1 MARIEGEDKY
11 EATVPTVQEGCNIG
25 GSIRVAKL
33 PGVLKF
39 SMGQQ
44 LPAELRMFQLF
55 AAPSQNVTH
64 VVHRLA
70 FGQPFPGMRNPMD
83 GTVARA
89 TNTNA
94 GAFKYYN
101 KVVRTIYESLRHGP
115 ITSAQYSST
124 QFYSETDGA
133 SPGVVINYDVSPIM
147 HRFQEKRTSFADF
160 IVNSCAIVG
169 GTFAVCGLVDSLL
182 HHSQVDIVGL
192 LLGSQSKHQATLG
205 HPGGF

>member
-1 MARIEGEDKY
+1 MSRIEEEKY
-11 EATVPTVQEGCNIG
+11 TSTVPTVEEGCNVA
-25 GSIRVAKL
+25 GSMRVAKL

-39 SMGQQ
+39 SIGQQ
-44 LPAELRMFQLF
+44 LPPELRMFQLF
-55 AAPSQNVTH
+55 ASPSRNVTH
-64 VVHRLA
+64 VVHTLA
-70 FGQPFPGMRNPMD
+70 FGEPFPGMRNPMD

-89 TNTNA
+89 TNMNA
-94 GAFKYYN
+94 GSFKYYN
-101 KVVRTIYESLRHGP
+101 KVVRTVYESTRRGD
-115 ITSAQYSST
+115 IKSAQYSST
-124 QFYSETDGA
+124 QYYSEADGA

-182 HHSQVDIVGL
+182 HHSQVDIVGM